1 MNAFVIDF
9 SKPRRQ
15 HPLGLV
21 VHLWQNVLRSL
32 RAFFPLILVLAVTE
46 KVQLALIWSGAALG
60 FFLVIFTT
68 LEYFRFRYHIE
79 RDVALVVRRGVLQL
93 ERLEIPFS
101 RIQAVHLSRPLL
113 WRVLGL
119 TAVSLDTAGS
129 SGNELEIRAL
139 SSAEAHALRQQLRH
153 AIGQRERHV
162 EEQPESPVIKD
173 LSQLVLSLTHRD
185 LLRIGLTMNH
195 LRNGMLAFGA
205 VAGVGMQILDVLS
218 PQLDSLPSW
227 QMGLLSLFS
236 GLLWI
241 MGILFF
247 SVMGIFISML
257 FAVMEHY
264 GLRLVLAKDRLEL
277 TSGLL
282 RRNEYSILL
291 SKVQIL
297 RWRNSWLQRAFAL
310 ESLQIQQARAAS
322 EAGSHALKLM
332 LPGLSAHH
340 TTALEDI
347 FNCRHSGETR
357 LVRPVAFH
365 LWLSRLAYFTP
376 GLLFASAFAILSGD
390 WLFPGSLFAGWMVYS
405 WHAGRWY
412 HEAKFVHTDGKH
424 VWFHEGWWKRERS
437 FARSHQLQRVTLTQ
451 HFLQVRRGSAHL
463 HLHTAAGTV
472 TMRHIDLGIAEALA
486 DEFLARV
493 EAHRGPWM

>member
-1 MNAFVIDF
+1 MNASVIDF
-9 SKPRRQ
+9 STPRRQ

-21 VHLWQNVLRSL
+21 VHLWQNILRSL

-46 KVQLALIWSGAALG
+46 KVQLALVWGGAVLG
-60 FFLVIFTT
+60 VFLVVLTI

-79 RDVALVVRRGVLQL
+79 RDVVLVVRRGVLQV

-139 SSAEAHALRQQLRH
+139 SSAEAHALREQLRPAVGEH
-153 AIGQRERHV
+153 NRPV
-162 EEQPESPVIKD
+162 EMPPESPLSQD
-173 LSQLVLSLTHRD
+173 FSQLVMALTHRD

-205 VAGVGMQILDVLS
+205 VAGVGMQILDALL

-241 MGILFF
+241 LGILFF
-247 SVMGIFISML
+247 SVMGVFISML

-264 GLRLVLAKDRLEL
+264 ELRLVLATDRLEL

-297 RWRNSWLQRAFAL
+297 RWRNSWLQRSFEL
-310 ESLQIQQARAAS
+310 ESLQIHQARAAS
-322 EAGSHALKLM
+322 EAGAHALKLV

-340 TTALEDI
+340 TRSLEDI
-347 FNCRHSGETR
+347 FNCRQSCETQV
-357 LVRPVAFH
+357 VRPVAFH

-376 GLLFASAFAILSGD
+376 GLLFASALVLLSGD
-390 WLFPGSLFAGWMVYS
+390 WLVPGLAFSGWMVYS
-405 WHAGRWY
+405 WHAGKWY

-424 VWFHEGWWKRERS
+424 VWFHEGWWRRERS
-437 FARSHQLQRVTLTQ
+437 FTRSHQLQRVTLTQ

-472 TMRHIDLGIAEALA
+472 TMRHIDLGVAEALA